1 VKTYVDSSAL
11 VAIYLPEEFSARARR
26 EVRAVRQVP
35 FTPLHGLEVRNAFHL
50 LCGRG
55 LISSAELRGVLGWL
69 EDDLAAHRLAHVH
82 VDFGRL
88 FVHAEQLADVHSAQ
102 LFCRS
107 LDILHV
113 ACALQLECTRFVTA
127 DDRQLALA
135 EAVGIETTDIKRTA
149 TRR

>member
-11 VAIYLPEEFSARARR
+11 VPIYVPEAFSPRARH
-26 EVRAVRQVP
+26 EVRAARQVP
-35 FTPLHGLEVRNAFHL
+35 FTPLHSLEIRNAFHL

-55 LISSAELRGVLGWL
+55 NISTAELRSVLGWL
-69 EDDLAAHRLAHVH
+69 EDDLAAHRLARLP
-82 VDFGRL
+82 VDFARL
-88 FVHAEQLADVHSAQ
+88 FARADQLVAAHASRL
-102 LFCRS
+102 LCRS

-135 EAVGIETTDIKRTA
+135 KVVGMTTADIKRSA
-149 TRR
+149 RQ

>member
-1 VKTYVDSSAL
+1 VKIYIDSSAI
-11 VAIYLPEEFSARARR
+11 VPIYVPEEFSGRARR
-26 EVRAVRQVP
+26 EARAATQVP
-35 FTPLHGLEVRNAFHL
+35 FTPLHRIEVSNAFHL

-55 LISSAELRGVLGWL
+55 QLSPAELRSVLVWL

-82 VDFGRL
+82 LDFERL
-88 FVHAEQLADVHSAQ
+88 FARADQLVIAYSTR
-102 LFCRS
+102 LLCRS

-135 EAVGIETTDIKRTA
+135 KAVGLVAADIKRPA
-149 TRR
+149 RQ